1 MKLDELDY
9 LSKIGKVLINDQDYT
24 GSISVGDILE
34 VNNKTYSVLGI
45 NEDVIVIKEL
55 GVNK

>member
-24 GSISVGDILE
+24 GSISIGDILE
-34 VNNKTYSVLGI
+34 VNNKTYSILGI
-45 NEDVIVIKEL
+45 NEDAIIIKEL
-55 GVNK
+55 GV